1 MLLRVIFENLAITA
15 SAAGARLFIDLLLI
29 DLTYQICPK
38 KVLQLYFSFQGS
50 IFFKNIFAN
59 QSEPASAPPFDH

>member
-38 KVLQLYFSFQGS
+38 TSPIVVF
-50 IFFKNIFAN
+50 
-59 QSEPASAPPFDH
+59 